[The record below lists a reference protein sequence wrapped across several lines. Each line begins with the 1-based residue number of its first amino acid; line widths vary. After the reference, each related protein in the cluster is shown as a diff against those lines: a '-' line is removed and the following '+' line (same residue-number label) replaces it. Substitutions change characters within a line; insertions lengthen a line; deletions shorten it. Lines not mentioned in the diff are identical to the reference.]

1 MVSLNGMEE
10 PYGFRARSVKEALLR
25 FGYRQRSR
33 VKEMKILVVDDDAIV
48 IKSCRRILEAEGF
61 EVTTVPGA
69 DEALEKVKYYDFDL
83 LLMDVKMPKHDGIFL
98 MREIKKN
105 WPNIPIIV
113 MSGYPTPETIA
124 DVLKLGATQFI
135 PKPFRPDE
143 LTKVVRQVLQ
153 KAVKKDSFPTGAG
166 G

>member
-1 MVSLNGMEE
+1 
-10 PYGFRARSVKEALLR
+10 
-25 FGYRQRSR
+25 
-33 VKEMKILVVDDDAIV
+33 MKILVVDDDAIV

-61 EVTTVPGA
+61 EVMTVPGA
-69 DEALEKVKYYDFDL
+69 DEALERVKCYDFDL

-105 WPNIPIIV
+105 WSDIPIIV

-143 LTKVVRQVLQ
+143 LVKVVRQVLQ
-153 KAVKKDSFPTGAG
+153 KAIKKDSFPTGAG

>member
-1 MVSLNGMEE
+1 
-10 PYGFRARSVKEALLR
+10 
-25 FGYRQRSR
+25 
-33 VKEMKILVVDDDAIV
+33 MKILVVDDDAIV

-61 EVTTVPGA
+61 EVTSVPSA
-69 DEALEKVKYYDFDL
+69 DEALEKIKYYEFDL
-83 LLMDVKMPKHDGIFL
+83 LLMDVKMPKHDGLFL

-105 WPNIPIIV
+105 WPDIPIIV

-143 LTKVVRQVLQ
+143 LVKSVRQVIQ
-153 KAVKKDSFPTGAG
+153 KRPRKKSSLPGDG
-166 G
+166 

>member
-1 MVSLNGMEE
+1 M
-10 PYGFRARSVKEALLR
+10 R
-25 FGYRQRSR
+25 
-33 VKEMKILVVDDDAIV
+33 ILVVDDDVIV

-61 EVTTVPGA
+61 EVTTVPSA
-69 DEALEKVKYYDFDL
+69 DDALEKMKMYDFDL
-83 LLMDVKMPKHDGIFL
+83 LVMDVKMPKHDGIFL

-105 WPNIPIIV
+105 WPDIPIIV

-135 PKPFRPDE
+135 PKPFKPDE
-143 LTKVVRQVLQ
+143 FMKSIKQVIQ
-153 KAVKKDSFPTGAG
+153 KMSHKKSFPTGAG

>member
-1 MVSLNGMEE
+1 M
-10 PYGFRARSVKEALLR
+10 R
-25 FGYRQRSR
+25 
-33 VKEMKILVVDDDAIV
+33 ILVVDDDAIV

-69 DEALEKVKYYDFDL
+69 DEALEKIKAYDFDL
-83 LLMDVKMPKHDGIFL
+83 LLMDVKMPKRDGMFL

-105 WPNIPIIV
+105 WPDIPIIV

-124 DVLKLGATQFI
+124 DVLKLGAIQFI

-143 LTKVVRQVLQ
+143 FMQSIRKVIQ
-153 KAVKKDSFPTGAG
+153 KMPQKKSFPTGAG
-166 G
+166 

>member
-1 MVSLNGMEE
+1 
-10 PYGFRARSVKEALLR
+10 
-25 FGYRQRSR
+25 
-33 VKEMKILVVDDDAIV
+33 MKILVVDDDAIV
-48 IKSCRRILEAEGF
+48 VKSCRRILEAEGF
-61 EVTTVPGA
+61 EVTTVPSA
-69 DEALEKVKYYDFDL
+69 DEALEKIKHYEFDL

-105 WPNIPIIV
+105 WPDIPIIV

-143 LTKVVRQVLQ
+143 LVKSVRQVIQ
-153 KAVKKDSFPTGAG
+153 KMPRKKSPLPGDG
-166 G
+166 